1 MNRYNRFVLLIG
13 TVLFASML
21 CSCGYWEET
30 QEQESSVPYTGVMA
44 MEEIPVVDYVVPQMS
59 VNILADMEGYSAE
72 GKKEVAVK
80 GRELPEEFRLVDA
93 STGETV
99 YQGALAEAAYLEAE
113 ELAIGYADFSD
124 FSEEGKY
131 YLECDIIGQSYRFEI
146 DEQHIEKL
154 FLECYERMTSACR
167 AGTLPVE
174 DAILVLEAYEW
185 YSEIFPDLNHDKT
198 PDILADFRTWVTYME
213 AEPDMEETALYAAFL
228 AKFSYNYQK
237 YDRQYATDCLKR
249 ASTVFGQIKEAAGK
263 EADRFFAL
271 TELYRATG
279 LSTYGNR
286 IIEYKSLMDSDS
298 AYLAETGYLYGGMTY
313 IVTRQNADMDICEI
327 FMTDMKAQAE
337 EISNL
342 YQDMIHPVNARN
354 NGTED
359 LLKRAI
365 EVSCAN
371 YVTNNY
377 QYTGIVEEFLHYLMG
392 ENMDSVNFYE
402 QDSEKAEYLLLLA
415 QLKGGSPQQ

>member
-1 MNRYNRFVLLIG
+1 M
-13 TVLFASML
+13 VLFAPML
-21 CSCGYWEET
+21 CSCGYWAEI
-30 QEQESSVPYTGVMA
+30 QEQESSVPYTGAVA
-44 MEEIPVVDYVVPQMS
+44 MEEIPVVDYVVPRMS
-59 VNILADMEGYSAE
+59 VNILADLEGYSAE
-72 GKKEVAVK
+72 GKKEVVVK

-99 YQGALAEAAYLEAE
+99 YRGALGETAYLEAE

-131 YLECDIIGQSYRFEI
+131 YLECDIIGQSYHFEI
-146 DEQHIEKL
+146 QEQHIEKL
-154 FLECYERMTSACR
+154 FLESYERTASACR

-185 YSEIFPDLNHDKT
+185 YSEIFPDVNRDKT

-228 AKFSYNYQK
+228 AKFSYNYQNF
-237 YDRQYATDCLKR
+237 DRQYATDCLKR
-249 ASTVFGQIKEAAGK
+249 ASTVFGKIQGAAEK
-263 EADRFFAL
+263 EADSFFAL
-271 TELYRATG
+271 TELYRASG

-298 AYLAETGYLYGGMTY
+298 AYLEETGYLYGGMTY
-313 IVTRQNADMDICEI
+313 IVTRQKVDVDICEI

-337 EISNL
+337 ELSNL

-392 ENMDSVNFYE
+392 ENLESINFYE
-402 QDSEKAEYLLLLA
+402 QDSEKAEYLLLLS

>member
-1 MNRYNRFVLLIG
+1 MNRYSRFVLLIG
-13 TVLFASML
+13 TILFASML
-21 CSCGYWEET
+21 CGCGYWEEV
-30 QEQESSVPYTGVMA
+30 QEQESSVPYTGAVA
-44 MEEIPVVDYVVPQMS
+44 MEETPVVDYVIPQMS
-59 VNILADMEGYSAE
+59 VNILVDLEGYSTE

-93 STGETV
+93 STGEAV
-99 YQGALAEAAYLEAE
+99 YRGALAEIAYLEAE

-146 DEQHIEKL
+146 QEQHIEKL
-154 FLECYERMTSACR
+154 FLKSYERMASACR

-185 YSEIFPDLNHDKT
+185 YSEIFPDVNHDNT

-213 AEPDMEETALYAAFL
+213 AEPDIEETALYAAFL
-228 AKFSYNYQK
+228 AKFSYNYQNF
-237 YDRQYATDCLKR
+237 DRQYATDCLKR
-249 ASTVFGQIKEAAGK
+249 ASTVFGQIKNDAGK
-263 EADRFFAL
+263 EADSFFAL
-271 TELYRATG
+271 TELYRATA

-286 IIEYKSLMDSDS
+286 IIEYKNLLKSDS

-313 IVTRQNADMDICEI
+313 IVTRQKVDMDMCEI
-327 FMTDMKAQAE
+327 FMIDMKAQAE

-342 YQDMIHPVNARN
+342 YQDMLHPVNVRN
-354 NGTED
+354 SGTED

-392 ENMDSVNFYE
+392 ENLDSVNFYE

>member
-99 YQGALAEAAYLEAE
+99 YRGALAEAAYLEAE

-185 YSEIFPDLNHDKT
+185 YSEIFPDVNHDKT

-228 AKFSYNYQK
+228 AKFSYNYQNF
-237 YDRQYATDCLKR
+237 DRQYATDCLKR
-249 ASTVFGQIKEAAGK
+249 ASTVFGQNQGAAGMD
-263 EADRFFAL
+263 ADSFFAL

-279 LSTYGNR
+279 LSTYGNK
-286 IIEYKSLMDSDS
+286 IIQYKNFLKSDS
-298 AYLAETGYLYGGMTY
+298 AYLEEAGYLYGGMTY
-313 IVTRQNADMDICEI
+313 IATRQNVDMDICDI
-327 FMTDMKAQAE
+327 FMVDMKARAE
-337 EISNL
+337 EVSNH
-342 YQDMIHPVNARN
+342 YQDMLHPVDARN

-359 LLKRAI
+359 LFKSAI

-377 QYTGIVEEFLHYLMG
+377 QYTGIVEEFLHYFMG
-392 ENMDSVNFYE
+392 ENLDSVSFYE
-402 QDSEKAEYLLLLA
+402 QENEKAEYLLLLA
-415 QLKGGSPQQ
+415 QLEGGSPQQ

>member
-1 MNRYNRFVLLIG
+1 
-13 TVLFASML
+13 ML
-21 CSCGYWEET
+21 CGCGYWEEV
-30 QEQESSVPYTGVMA
+30 QEQESSVPYTGAVA
-44 MEEIPVVDYVVPQMS
+44 MEETPVVDYVVPQMS
-59 VNILADMEGYSAE
+59 VNILVDLEGYSTE

-93 STGETV
+93 STGEAV
-99 YQGALAEAAYLEAE
+99 YRGALAGTAYLEAE

-146 DEQHIEKL
+146 QEQHIEKL
-154 FLECYERMTSACR
+154 FLKSYERMASACR

-185 YSEIFPDLNHDKT
+185 YSEIFPDVNHDNT

-213 AEPDMEETALYAAFL
+213 AEPDIEETALYAAFL
-228 AKFSYNYQK
+228 AKFSYNYQNF
-237 YDRQYATDCLKR
+237 DRQYATDCLKR
-249 ASTVFGQIKEAAGK
+249 ASTVFGQIKNDAGK
-263 EADRFFAL
+263 EADSFFAL
-271 TELYRATG
+271 TELYRATA

-286 IIEYKSLMDSDS
+286 IIEYKNLLKSDS

-313 IVTRQNADMDICEI
+313 IVTRQKVDMDMCEI
-327 FMTDMKAQAE
+327 FMIDMKAQAE

-342 YQDMIHPVNARN
+342 YQDMLHPVNVRN
-354 NGTED
+354 SGTED

-392 ENMDSVNFYE
+392 ENLDSVNFYE

>member
-1 MNRYNRFVLLIG
+1 MNRYSRFVLLIC
-13 TVLFASML
+13 TVLFVPMFSG
-21 CSCGYWEET
+21 CGYWAET
-30 QEQESSVPYTGVMA
+30 REQENAVPYTGAVA
-44 MEEIPVVDYVVPQMS
+44 MEDIPVVDYVTPRMS
-59 VNILADMEGYSAE
+59 CNILTDLEGYSSE

-99 YQGALAEAAYLEAE
+99 YRGILEDTAYLEAQ

-124 FSEEGKY
+124 FSQEGKY

-146 DEQHIEKL
+146 RDQHIGEL
-154 FLECYERMTSACR
+154 FSEDYERMASSSR

-174 DAILVLEAYEW
+174 DAVLVLEAFEW
-185 YSEIFPDLNHDKT
+185 YSEIFPDENYDKT
-198 PDILADFRTWVTYME
+198 PDILADLRTWITYME
-213 AEPDMEETALYAAFL
+213 ADPDMEETALYAAFL
-228 AKFSYNYQK
+228 AKFSYNYQNF
-237 YDRQYATDCLKR
+237 DRQYATDCLKR
-249 ASTVFGQIKEAAGK
+249 ASTVFGQNQGAAGMD
-263 EADRFFAL
+263 ADNFFAL

-279 LSTYGNR
+279 LSTYGNK
-286 IIEYKSLMDSDS
+286 IIQYKSFLKSDS
-298 AYLAETGYLYGGMTY
+298 AYLEEAGYLYGGMTY
-313 IVTRQNADMDICEI
+313 IVTRQNVDMDICDV
-327 FMTDMKAQAE
+327 FMVDMKARAE
-337 EISNL
+337 EVSNN

-359 LLKRAI
+359 LLKSAI

-392 ENMDSVNFYE
+392 ENLDSVNFYE

-415 QLKGGSPQQ
+415 QLEGGSPQK

>member
-1 MNRYNRFVLLIG
+1 M
-13 TVLFASML
+13 
-21 CSCGYWEET
+21 EET
-30 QEQESSVPYTGVMA
+30 
-44 MEEIPVVDYVVPQMS
+44 PVVDYVFPKMS
-59 VNILADMEGYSAE
+59 VNILADMEGYSAD

-93 STGETV
+93 STGEAV
-99 YQGALAEAAYLEAE
+99 YRGALAETAYLEAE

-146 DEQHIEKL
+146 QEQHIEKL
-154 FLECYERMTSACR
+154 FLKSYERMASACR

-185 YSEIFPDLNHDKT
+185 YSEIFPDVNHDNT

>member
-30 QEQESSVPYTGVMA
+30 QEQESSVTYTGVMA

-146 DEQHIEKL
+146 QEQHIEKL
-154 FLECYERMTSACR
+154 FLKSYERMASACR

-185 YSEIFPDLNHDKT
+185 YSEIFPDVNHDNT

-213 AEPDMEETALYAAFL
+213 AEPDIEETALYAAFL
-228 AKFSYNYQK
+228 AKFSYNYQNF
-237 YDRQYATDCLKR
+237 DRQYATDCLKR
-249 ASTVFGQIKEAAGK
+249 ASTVFGQIKNDAGK
-263 EADRFFAL
+263 EADSFFAL
-271 TELYRATG
+271 TELYRATA

-286 IIEYKSLMDSDS
+286 IIEYKNLLKSDS

-313 IVTRQNADMDICEI
+313 IVTRQKVDMDMCEI
-327 FMTDMKAQAE
+327 FMIDMKAQAE
-337 EISNL
+337 
-342 YQDMIHPVNARN
+342 
-354 NGTED
+354 
-359 LLKRAI
+359 
-365 EVSCAN
+365 
-371 YVTNNY
+371 
-377 QYTGIVEEFLHYLMG
+377 
-392 ENMDSVNFYE
+392 
-402 QDSEKAEYLLLLA
+402 
-415 QLKGGSPQQ
+415 